1 MPHLHMPHLGIKLGK
16 KKNTIKEELGYPT
29 EERTPVN
36 DDGEDPIMEDREDAA
51 EEKNASQ
58 SEERYAS
65 GDMREGDVLSIQTDK
80 NEDALSTVEEQPSK
94 EEADVEP
101 APVSHV
107 SDKDTDTHSMA
118 GESITLDKSNT
129 NLNEGTGICT
139 SPVAFCGGLCFSG

>member
-1 MPHLHMPHLGIKLGK
+1 MPHMHMPHLGIKLGK
-16 KKNTIKEELGYPT
+16 KKNTIKEPT

-36 DDGEDPIMEDREDAA
+36 DDGEDPIMEDREDAT
-51 EEKNASQ
+51 EEKNASP